1 MSVRY
6 YEYRCPWCGEKVT
19 PPPERYFNVRR
30 CGACGNKY
38 GFYWSAPIIIWE
50 TVAVFGYMLSI
61 QFMMNLLVEEKYFL
75 AILFPILFFFTFP
88 GIYVKKPLKKI
99 EENNI
104 SQMRTC
110 PKMIKAKFNVQMPR
124 RYNLINNAIFPICF
138 MNNQGQR
145 MSDYICVSLS
155 EVKTGK
161 NYIICFMSELE
172 YGKKILDIYSE
183 YTKVAI
189 FISKEIY
196 FEGECLL

>member
-19 PPPERYFNVRR
+19 PPSERYFNVKR
-30 CGACGNKY
+30 CKSCGNRY
-38 GFYWSAPIIIWE
+38 GFFWSVPQMLWE
-50 TVAVFGYMLSI
+50 AAAVLGCTLSI
-61 QFMMNLLVEEKYFL
+61 LFMVNFL
-75 AILFPILFFFTFP
+75 KNGKIFPAILFPILSFFTFP
-88 GIYVKKPLKKI
+88 GIYVIKPLKKI

-104 SQMRTC
+104 SQVRACPEMR
-110 PKMIKAKFNVQMPR
+110 KVKFNVQMPR
-124 RYNLINNAIFPICF
+124 RYNLINHAIFPICF

-155 EVKTGK
+155 EVETDK
-161 NYIICFMSELE
+161 NHIICFISELE

-183 YTKVAI
+183 YTKVVI